1 MQFTSLQA
9 AWQAIPLAM
18 SLSEKINTAW
28 LDSLREVG
36 TQVQVRS
43 GDNVI
48 SLNDTNTGTGYVLYS
63 GEISVQKKDA
73 PEIVKPAPELLG
85 EMGQLNPTG
94 TRTASVVAATD
105 VALISFAWTKLN
117 AALAKRLSETEM
129 ETLKDAMQ
137 QYAWSHFVE

>member
-1 MQFTSLQA
+1 MQFTSLHA
-9 AWQAIPLAM
+9 AWEAIPLSL
-18 SLSEKINTAW
+18 SLSERINTAW
-28 LDSLREVG
+28 LDTLREVG
-36 TQVQVRS
+36 TRVQVRS

-85 EMGQLNPTG
+85 EMGQLNPAG

-105 VALISFAWTKLN
+105 VALISFNWTKLN
-117 AALAKRLSETEM
+117 AALAIRLSEAEL
-129 ETLKDAMQ
+129 ETLKDAIQ